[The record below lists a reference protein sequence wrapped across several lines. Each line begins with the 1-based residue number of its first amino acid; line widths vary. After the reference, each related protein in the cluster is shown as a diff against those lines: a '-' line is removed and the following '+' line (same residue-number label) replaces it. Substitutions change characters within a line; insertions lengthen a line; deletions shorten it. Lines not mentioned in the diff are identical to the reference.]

1 MFRNVENLCSCF
13 ENASRTLKSFNNTLI
28 EPKNYEFH
36 QTQTQ
41 TIQITRKCTKPH
53 ENEQLRLFLQEK
65 QPNREHLFKSIENAP
80 KTLEQGP
87 PGQTHSPRRQTL
99 SEPLGAPLKPAEPPE
114 LYRPSSAHTPGSGNA
129 AKKNTDARTAAQLPA
144 TSPFRLGR
152 CSRLIPCRWS
162 RCC

>member
-1 MFRNVENLCSCF
+1 MENSCF
-13 ENASRTLKSFNNTLI
+13 CFEDASRTLKSFNNALI
-28 EPKNYEFH
+28 GAKTINFIKNKHKRY
-36 QTQTQ
+36 
-41 TIQITRKCTKPH
+41 KSH
-53 ENEQLRLFLQEK
+53 ENNKKKRMK
-65 QPNREHLFKSIENAP
+65 MNNYVCSCKRSKNREHLFKSLENAP

-99 SEPLGAPLKPAEPPE
+99 SEPLGAPPKPAEPPE
-114 LYRPSSAHTPGSGNA
+114 LYRPSSAHTPSSGNA
-129 AKKNTDARTAAQLPA
+129 AKKNPDGTAAQLPA